1 MNKKSIIFIVVAVIL
16 AVVGV
21 FSIDTSKQTDVISKA
36 VYVEDGKVLP
46 ENEGKIVI
54 VPGKAEA
61 KSPLVDT
68 LTGVEIPHI
77 KATRTIEIY
86 EERTETDENDNT
98 YYVLDWKLTTHSGE
112 NEFNGLHSTNLV
124 AECTVGE
131 FDIDRQIL
139 NSISTGTRLKNVDN
153 TAIAKK
159 GYKEHYEHK
168 KDTTYVSKIDH
179 MPLGGE
185 KKNSGWGKQSYYM
198 DYEGAHR
205 VSYTI
210 PAENSCEYTF
220 IGRQQNGKLVYDKN
234 LGMQA
239 AFSGLQNPTQLAER
253 VESGGVTG
261 GIVAWVIAA
270 FLLLLGIL
278 SAKKKKEN

>member
-1 MNKKSIIFIVVAVIL
+1 
-16 AVVGV
+16 
-21 FSIDTSKQTDVISKA
+21 
-36 VYVEDGKVLP
+36 
-46 ENEGKIVI
+46 
-54 VPGKAEA
+54 
-61 KSPLVDT
+61 
-68 LTGVEIPHI
+68 
-77 KATRTIEIY
+77 
-86 EERTETDENDNT
+86 
-98 YYVLDWKLTTHSGE
+98 
-112 NEFNGLHSTNLV
+112 
-124 AECTVGE
+124 
-131 FDIDRQIL
+131 
-139 NSISTGTRLKNVDN
+139 
-153 TAIAKK
+153 
-159 GYKEHYEHK
+159 
-168 KDTTYVSKIDH
+168 